1 MTGRSKMGQRP
12 KAELLDLVERV
23 CSMHDETMMTFA
35 DIETQLRSEG
45 IDISRE
51 AIRRT
56 VKSNKTIAKEL
67 MKTREETTA
76 LINTIRDNP
85 ATDTNE
91 ATLDYLIGKAFQYTK
106 TIESVEFADLPEL
119 AKFVKDMTRAKT
131 QIVRMRMDYQAMFAK
146 VKEGVLKDLQRAL
159 EGNPEIY
166 NQLFAIVNNLEA
178 PNV

>member
-1 MTGRSKMGQRP
+1 MAQRS
-12 KAELLDLVERV
+12 KAELLDIVTRIVKLYEE
-23 CSMHDETMMTFA
+23 DKLTLA
-35 DIETQLRSEG
+35 DIEKRLRDEG

-51 AIRRT
+51 SIRRT
-56 VKSNKTIAKEL
+56 VKSNKTIAREL

-106 TIESVEFADLPEL
+106 TIESVDFADVPEL
-119 AKFVKDMTRAKT
+119 AKFIKDMTRAKT

-159 EGNPEIY
+159 EGNPELY
-166 NQLFAIVNNLEA
+166 NQLFTIVNNLEA
-178 PNV
+178 PDV

>member
-1 MTGRSKMGQRP
+1 MGQRK
-12 KAELLDLVERV
+12 KAELLNLVERV
-23 CSMHDETMMTFA
+23 CAMHDDQMMTFEE
-35 DIETQLRSEG
+35 IEKQLRGEG

-56 VKSNKTIAKEL
+56 VKSNKTIAREL

-106 TIESVEFADLPEL
+106 TIESVDFKDLPEL

-131 QIVRMRMDYQAMFAK
+131 QIVRMRMDYQAMFLK
-146 VKEGVLKDLQRAL
+146 VKEGVLSDLQKAL

-166 NQLFAIVNNLEA
+166 NQLFAIVNNLEV
-178 PNV
+178 PDV

>member
-1 MTGRSKMGQRP
+1 MAPRS
-12 KAELLDLVERV
+12 KAELLDIVERV
-23 CSMHDETMMTFA
+23 CTMHEEKMMTFV
-35 DIETQLRSEG
+35 DIEEKLRSEG

-51 AIRRT
+51 SIRRT
-56 VKSNKTIAKEL
+56 VKSNKKIAREL
-67 MKTREETTA
+67 MKTREETTE
-76 LINTIRDNP
+76 LINAIRDNP

-131 QIVRMRMDYQAMFAK
+131 QIVRMRMDYQAMFQK

-159 EGNPEIY
+159 EGNPDLY
-166 NQLFAIVNNLEA
+166 NQLFTIVNNLEA

>member
-1 MTGRSKMGQRP
+1 MAPRS
-12 KAELLDLVERV
+12 KAELLDIVERV
-23 CSMHDETMMTFA
+23 CAMYSEQMMTFA
-35 DIETQLRSEG
+35 DIEARLRSEG

-51 AIRRT
+51 SIRRT
-56 VKSNKTIAKEL
+56 VKTNKTIAKEL
-67 MKTREETTA
+67 MKTRAETTA

-159 EGNPEIY
+159 EGNPELY
-166 NQLFAIVNNLEA
+166 NQLFTIVNNLEA

>member
-1 MTGRSKMGQRP
+1 MAPRS
-12 KAELLDLVERV
+12 KAELLDIVERV
-23 CSMHDETMMTFA
+23 CVMHSEKMMTFV
-35 DIETQLRSEG
+35 DIETELRNEG

-51 AIRRT
+51 SIRRT
-56 VKSNKTIAKEL
+56 VKSNKMIAREL

-106 TIESVEFADLPEL
+106 TIESVEFSDLPEL
-119 AKFVKDMTRAKT
+119 AKFIKDMTRAKT
-131 QIVRMRMDYQAMFAK
+131 QIVRMRMDYQALFAK

-159 EGNPEIY
+159 EGNPDLY
-166 NQLFAIVNNLEA
+166 NQLFTIVNNLEA

>member
-1 MTGRSKMGQRP
+1 MAPRS
-12 KAELLDLVERV
+12 KAELLDIVERV
-23 CSMHDETMMTFA
+23 CTMHEEKMMTFVE
-35 DIETQLRSEG
+35 IEEKLRSEG

-51 AIRRT
+51 SIRRT
-56 VKSNKTIAKEL
+56 VKSNKRIAKEL

-106 TIESVEFADLPEL
+106 TIESVEFSDLPEL
-119 AKFVKDMTRAKT
+119 AKFIKDMTRAKT
-131 QIVRMRMDYQAMFAK
+131 QIVRMRMDYQAMFQK

-159 EGNPEIY
+159 EGNPDLY
-166 NQLFAIVNNLEA
+166 NQLFTIVNNLEA

>member
-1 MTGRSKMGQRP
+1 MAPRS
-12 KAELLDLVERV
+12 KAELLDIVERV
-23 CSMHDETMMTFA
+23 CAMHSEQMMTFT
-35 DIETQLRSEG
+35 DIEAQLRSEG

-51 AIRRT
+51 SIRRT
-56 VKSNKTIAKEL
+56 VKTNKTIAKEL
-67 MKTREETTA
+67 MKTRAETTA

-131 QIVRMRMDYQAMFAK
+131 QIVRMRMDYQAMFQK

-159 EGNPEIY
+159 EGNPDLY
-166 NQLFAIVNNLEA
+166 NQLFTIVNNLEA

>member
-1 MTGRSKMGQRP
+1 MAPRS

-23 CSMHDETMMTFA
+23 CVMHSEKMMSFA
-35 DIETQLRSEG
+35 DIETELRSEG

-51 AIRRT
+51 SIRRT
-56 VKSNKTIAKEL
+56 VKSNKMIAREL

-106 TIESVEFADLPEL
+106 TIESVEFSDLPEL
-119 AKFVKDMTRAKT
+119 AKFIKDMTRAKT
-131 QIVRMRMDYQAMFAK
+131 QIVRMRMDYQALFAK

-159 EGNPEIY
+159 EGNPDLY
-166 NQLFAIVNNLEA
+166 NQLFTIVNNLEA

>member
-1 MTGRSKMGQRP
+1 MAPRS
-12 KAELLDLVERV
+12 KAELLDIVERV
-23 CSMHDETMMTFA
+23 CVMHGEQMMTFV
-35 DIETQLRSEG
+35 DIEEQLRSEG

-51 AIRRT
+51 SIRRT
-56 VKSNKTIAKEL
+56 VKSNKKIAREL
-67 MKTREETTA
+67 MKTREETTE
-76 LINTIRDNP
+76 LINAIRDNP

-131 QIVRMRMDYQAMFAK
+131 QIVRMRMDYQAMFQK

-159 EGNPEIY
+159 EGNPDLY
-166 NQLFAIVNNLEA
+166 NQLFTIVNNLEA

>member
-1 MTGRSKMGQRP
+1 MAPRS
-12 KAELLDLVERV
+12 KAELLDIVERV
-23 CSMHDETMMTFA
+23 CTMHEEKMMTFV
-35 DIETQLRSEG
+35 DIEEQLRSEG

-51 AIRRT
+51 SIRRT
-56 VKSNKTIAKEL
+56 VKSNKKIAKEL

-159 EGNPEIY
+159 EGNPELY
-166 NQLFAIVNNLEA
+166 NQLFTIVNNLEA